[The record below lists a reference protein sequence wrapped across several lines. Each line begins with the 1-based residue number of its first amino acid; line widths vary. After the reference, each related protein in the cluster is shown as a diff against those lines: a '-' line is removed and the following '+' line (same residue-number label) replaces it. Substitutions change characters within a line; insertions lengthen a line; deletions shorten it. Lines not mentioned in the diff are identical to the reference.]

1 MSQCLFEKKRKKVWY
16 EKDDRAEGGLV
27 FIPLQR

>member
-1 MSQCLFEKKRKKVWY
+1 MSQSLFEKKRKKVWY
-16 EKDDRAEGGLV
+16 EKDDRTEEKLV